1 MSSVIL
7 LGEFLRGEEDGLEG
21 ARNLFFWMDFLPVGE
36 RKFNGWLNEC
46 APYKHPRS
54 TGKTSYDLVQTGHY
68 DKGVDFPSD
77 AQR

>member
-1 MSSVIL
+1 MEFVGAKDFFLEEFPTYLVGSRIL
-7 LGEFLRGEEDGLEG
+7 
-21 ARNLFFWMDFLPVGE
+21 NS
-36 RKFNGWLNEC
+36 WLNER

-54 TGKTSYDLVQTGHY
+54 TGKTSYDLVWTGDH